1 MTVYN
6 NLMSVNNLLKSNNT
20 IFNVTDL
27 GLLLAIS
34 DSRYLKTVI
43 YRLTKSGILKRLAKG
58 IYTTKQDWD
67 ALELANK
74 LRTPSYISFE
84 TVLSRNNIVFQ
95 DYANQITSA
104 YTNTV
109 QKQVDDKNYSYYK
122 LNPELLTNPA
132 GLELQN
138 GITVATPERAVCD
151 RLYLTPKY
159 YFDNMD
165 GLNKEKLANIAK
177 NYNKRVQKEVAQLC
191 S

>member
-1 MTVYN
+1 MIMYN
-6 NLMSVNNLLKSNNT
+6 NLMSINNLLKSNNT
-20 IFNVTDL
+20 IFNVNDL

-34 DSRYLKTVI
+34 NSRYLKTVI
-43 YRLTKSGILKRLAKG
+43 YRLTKSGVLNRLAKG
-58 IYTTKQDWD
+58 IYTTKQDWN

-74 LRTPSYISFE
+74 LRTPSYVSFE
-84 TVLSRNNIVFQ
+84 TVLSRNNIIFQ
-95 DYANQITSA
+95 DYRNQITSA

-109 QKQVDDKNYSYYK
+109 QKQIGDKSYSYYK
-122 LNPELLTNPA
+122 LDPELLTNPA
-132 GLELQN
+132 GLETRD
-138 GITVATPERAVCD
+138 GITIATPERAVCD

-159 YFDNMD
+159 YFDNID